1 MDLSL
6 HRHNEAIRD
15 WMERGR
21 SNAPPTL
28 DEDSPIS
35 DTPLPSTLFTSLVRE
50 QGGTEEVQEWADET
64 IGDTHLGKR
73 KTRLGPS
80 DRKGK
85 RVKITDQIE
94 EEGEDEDSDDNT
106 TDPSAGDDGSHGD
119 AGLYGAGGSGAGGSG
134 TGGSGAGYW
143 RSTGGSR
150 RFTHSTQHSY
160 HDAPHSQRETIS
172 GRRRSVSF
180 PVQDGIRSSNSSG
193 SSNYPTG
200 QDLVYNPYAWQWQPS
215 QRTYGPSPPSGEAP
229 PSIMYVY
236 GNYGPP
242 PPPYS
247 NLSNMYPP
255 GPQYGYGQVPA
266 APVCS
271 FALWISIY
279 LSFLFSR

>member
-1 MDLSL
+1 
-6 HRHNEAIRD
+6 
-15 WMERGR
+15 
-21 SNAPPTL
+21 L

-35 DTPLPSTLFTSLVRE
+35 DTPLPSTLFTSFVRE
-50 QGGTEEVQEWADET
+50 QGGTEEVQEWTDET
-64 IGDTHLGKR
+64 ITHLGKR

-85 RVKITDQIE
+85 MVKITDQIE
-94 EEGEDEDSDDNT
+94 EEEEDEDSDDNT
-106 TDPSAGDDGSHGD
+106 TDPNAGDDGSHGD
-119 AGLYGAGGSGAGGSG
+119 AGLYGVGGSGAGGSG
-134 TGGSGAGYW
+134 TGGSGAGDW
-143 RSTGGSR
+143 RSTRGS
-150 RFTHSTQHSY
+150 RFTHSTQDSY
-160 HDAPHSQRETIS
+160 HDAPHSQRGTIS
-172 GRRRSVSF
+172 GRRRSVPF
-180 PVQDGIRSSNSSG
+180 PVQDGIRSSSSSG

-215 QRTYGPSPPSGEAP
+215 QRTYGPPLPSGEAP
-229 PSIMYVY
+229 PSIMYGY
-236 GNYGPP
+236 GNYGP

-279 LSFLFSR
+279 LSFLFSH